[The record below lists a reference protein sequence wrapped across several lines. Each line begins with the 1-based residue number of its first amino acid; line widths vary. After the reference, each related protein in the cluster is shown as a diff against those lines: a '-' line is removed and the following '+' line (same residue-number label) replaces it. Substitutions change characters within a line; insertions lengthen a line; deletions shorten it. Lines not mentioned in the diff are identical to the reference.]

1 RGRLGRYRGV
11 PQLGLAQRFVDWHKC
26 SGVGSCYASHTKFR
40 TGSFLKDAARVAT
53 LTYPTIGGSTHRAPT
68 PQVANKKL

>member
-1 RGRLGRYRGV
+1 MTRQQRSMME
-11 PQLGLAQRFVDWHKC
+11 QIEATKKEAQELR
-26 SGVGSCYASHTKFR
+26 A
-40 TGSFLKDAARVAT
+40 FLKDAARVAT